1 MLSLIY
7 DTHPRLFASLHIA
20 QRIVKPSVT
29 YGTSSTCTADKGSIP
44 GPNPSHH
51 VNKVDAA
58 AQRWPYRDRSP
69 I

>member
-1 MLSLIY
+1 MTHTPGYSPACILRNVLSS
-7 DTHPRLFASLHIA
+7 PVLH
-20 QRIVKPSVT
+20 
-29 YGTSSTCTADKGSIP
+29 STCTADKGSIP